1 MKDFFI
7 RCDQWVRHLV
17 RNLCRMLILG
27 VSIAGLILLLG
38 DAVMKFFTSSEFTVD
53 EITVRGNKR
62 IDKNDI
68 KAQLAI
74 APGENI
80 WLIDLE
86 DLGKRLEKHP
96 AIRRAGVRR
105 FPPKRIDI
113 SIEEREF
120 IAFFM
125 REDGSLLG
133 LDAEGVVLPP
143 PIGFNASASPDE
155 IRDVDIDILLSR
167 PVLRGEVSF
176 PKVLG
181 EQSSNLKMLTILLF
195 LKELQTESPLFFK
208 EIVEGEL
215 RKDGNF
221 MLHMRRRIGVLI
233 LRDMTK
239 PDLIKKI
246 DAIWQ
251 RMETKGLRAI
261 YVDARFPEKGFAVRP
276 DAHQIDQWE
285 HLYRV
290 DEAS

>member
-7 RCDQWVRHLV
+7 RCDQWIRKLV

-27 VSIAGLILLLG
+27 VSIAGLILLLA

-53 EITVRGNKR
+53 EITVSGNQR
-62 IDKNDI
+62 INLNDI
-68 KAQLAI
+68 IAQLAI

-80 WLIDLE
+80 WLVNLE

-96 AIRRAGVRR
+96 AIRSAGVRR

-120 IAFFM
+120 IAFFLCN
-125 REDGSLLG
+125 DGSLLG

-155 IRDVDIDILLSR
+155 IKDVDIEALLSR
-167 PVLRGEVSF
+167 PLLRGEISF

-195 LKELQTESPLFFK
+195 LKQLQTESPLFFK

-221 MLHMRRRIGVLI
+221 MLHLRRRIGVLI
-233 LRDMTK
+233 LRDMTQ

-246 DAIWQ
+246 DAFWQ
-251 RMETKGLRAI
+251 TVEKEGLRAV
-261 YVDARFPEKGFAVRP
+261 YVDGRFPEKGFAVRA
-276 DAHQIDQWE
+276 DALQNDQWE
-285 HLYRV
+285 QLYRM